1 MEKNTSIKINKKI
14 MENLAKALN
23 SAMKEIKGIE
33 KDMQVGNASYGYKG
47 IADYEVK
54 KIYKDVFEKNGLM
67 IIPTSV
73 KAKTQ
78 IDRWEEENEYQGK
91 VTVKQKQ
98 SIFTEVE
105 TKYCLLHTSGESIE
119 VAGYGQGVDTQDKGA
134 GKATTYALKYALLYL
149 ALTPTGKIDDS
160 DNTHSEDSNIPK
172 QNKAIPKPKA
182 KSKMSAELYSK
193 ASVSD
198 NLESLT
204 KALTSFDLTPE
215 QIIGI
220 SKRIAELKLIS
231 NE

>member
-1 MEKNTSIKINKKI
+1 MKS
-14 MENLAKALN
+14 LAQALS

-33 KDMQVGNASYGYKG
+33 KDMQVGNSSYGYKG

-54 KIYKDVFEKNGLM
+54 KIYKDAFEKNGLM

-73 KAKTQ
+73 KANTRVE
-78 IDRWEEENEYQGK
+78 RWEEENEYKGK
-91 VTVKQKQ
+91 ITIKQKQ

-160 DNTHSEDSNIPK
+160 DNTHSDDSKIPQQK
-172 QNKAIPKPKA
+172 TKTTPPPAKKEEKKPVEKVKPK
-182 KSKMSAELYSK
+182 MSTEVYDK
-193 ASVSD
+193 ASKSD
-198 NLESLT
+198 VLESLT
-204 KALTSFDLTPE
+204 KSLTSYDLTND
-215 QIIGI
+215 QISGI
-220 SKRIAELKLIS
+220 SKRIAELKAKK
-231 NE
+231 